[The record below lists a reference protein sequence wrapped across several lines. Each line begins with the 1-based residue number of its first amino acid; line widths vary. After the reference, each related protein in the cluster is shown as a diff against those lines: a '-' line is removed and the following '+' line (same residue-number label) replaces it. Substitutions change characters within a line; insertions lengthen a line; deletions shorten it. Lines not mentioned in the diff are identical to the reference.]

1 MGTMSNQGP
10 KINNTNNTNNTPNTP
25 PPSVTHYSAPLNLA
39 AWIQE
44 NASFLKPPVNNKQ
57 IWQNADLVCFV
68 VAGPNQRTDF
78 HVDPFEEYFHQFRG
92 DASLLV
98 ADRGK
103 IERVVLKE
111 GDIFLLPANVRHS
124 PQRPDANSL
133 CMVIERHRGPE
144 DIDAFE
150 WYCAG
155 CGTQVAR
162 RELSLK
168 KIDEDLPKAFATF
181 YETPDEDRTCPNCG
195 SVHPGRN
202 WQAWHQQLAENFP
215 ATQR

>member
-1 MGTMSNQGP
+1 MSQ
-10 KINNTNNTNNTPNTP
+10 NTPA
-25 PPSVTHYSAPLNLA
+25 PSVTHYSAPINLA
-39 AWIQE
+39 AWIKE
-44 NASFLKPPVNNKQ
+44 NESFLKPPVNNKQ

-92 DASLLV
+92 SASLLV

-124 PQRPDANSL
+124 PQRPQADSL

-181 YETPDEDRTCPNCG
+181 YETSDADRTCPNCG

-215 ATQR
+215 AARV

>member
-1 MGTMSNQGP
+1 MGSMSNKGANTKNSP
-10 KINNTNNTNNTPNTP
+10 NTNNAAP
-25 PPSVTHYSAPLNLA
+25 PRVTHYSAPINLA

-44 NASFLKPPVNNKQ
+44 NESFLKPPINNKQ
-57 IWQNADLVCFV
+57 IWQNADLICFV

-181 YETPDEDRTCPNCG
+181 YETPDEDRTCPNCS

-215 ATQR
+215 ATQL

>member
-1 MGTMSNQGP
+1 MNQ
-10 KINNTNNTNNTPNTP
+10 NT
-25 PPSVTHYSAPLNLA
+25 PPSVTHYSAPINLA

-44 NASFLKPPVNNKQ
+44 NESFLKPPVNNKQ
-57 IWQNADLVCFV
+57 IWKNADLVCFV

-92 DASLLV
+92 SASLLV

-124 PQRPDANSL
+124 PQRPEADSL

-162 RELSLK
+162 RELNLK

-215 ATQR
+215 ATRL

>member
-1 MGTMSNQGP
+1 MGTMSNKGP
-10 KINNTNNTNNTPNTP
+10 DTNNTP

-57 IWQNADLVCFV
+57 IWQNSDLVCFV

>member
-1 MGTMSNQGP
+1 MGTMSNKGP
-10 KINNTNNTNNTPNTP
+10 DTNNTP